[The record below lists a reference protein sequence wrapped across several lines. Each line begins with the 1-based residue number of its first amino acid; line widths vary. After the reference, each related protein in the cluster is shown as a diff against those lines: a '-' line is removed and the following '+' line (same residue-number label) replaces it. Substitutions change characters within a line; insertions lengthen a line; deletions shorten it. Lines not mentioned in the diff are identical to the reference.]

1 MKTLNDIQ
9 TKQLLKRL
17 DPFELSY
24 ETISHKKVYPKYD
37 IALAI
42 PSGKKYCAWFSFDNE
57 NDVCYL
63 MDYSRNQKINKIS
76 IVQTAQF
83 NRELCLG
90 TLLYG
95 TLVDIGCT
103 TIQQYF
109 VIEDIFHYKGI
120 SLKSMLLSEKLGYLE
135 KVMESIN
142 PNTTESTIMQFAL
155 PFMWGI
161 VPKYSNNNSVDI
173 NENLIISEY
182 DNYKDNIA
190 YNTHHIQI
198 RKLNEISP
206 YINIQLNL
214 ILSKMGRDKSIANPT
229 TTTNV
234 TTKNS
239 VEIPLK
245 PYTMAFHK
253 PQYKDITTFHVMAD
267 IQYDIYHLYAF
278 GKNNTS
284 TYYGVAGIPTI
295 KTSVYMN
302 KLFRNIKENQ
312 NIDYIEESDDED
324 DFENI
329 DHAKYVD
336 LNKKII
342 MECVFHNKFKKWV
355 PVHVCTNT
363 SRIVHISKLVNNY
376 V

>member
-9 TKQLLKRL
+9 TQQLLKRL

-24 ETISHKKVYPKYD
+24 ETISHKKVFPNYD
-37 IALAI
+37 IAVAI
-42 PSGKKYCAWFSFDNE
+42 PNGKKYCAWFSFENE

-63 MDYSRNQKINKIS
+63 MDYTRNQKINKIS
-76 IVQTAQF
+76 IVQTAEF

-95 TLVDIGCT
+95 SLI
-103 TIQQYF
+103 TISDNTNQQF
-109 VIEDIFHYKGI
+109 FIIEDIFHYKGI

-135 KVMESIN
+135 KVMDNLSYSVDY
-142 PNTTESTIMQFAL
+142 NTLSGSTILFAL

-161 VPKYSNNNSVDI
+161 AHNNNTTID
-173 NENLIISEY
+173 ENLIITQY
-182 DNYKDNIA
+182 DKHKEQIA

-198 RKLNEISP
+198 RKLNDISP
-206 YINIQLNL
+206 YINIQLNS
-214 ILSKMGRDKSIANPT
+214 ILSKIGRDKPA
-229 TTTNV
+229 TNV
-234 TTKNS
+234 CPNA
-239 VEIPLK
+239 VEIPHK

-253 PQYKDITTFHVMAD
+253 PQYKDMTTFHVMAD

-284 TYYGVAGIPTI
+284 VYYGIAGIPTI
-295 KTSVYMN
+295 KTSIYMN
-302 KLFRNIKENQ
+302 NLFRNIRENQ

-329 DHAKYVD
+329 DHTKYVD

-355 PVHVCTNT
+355 PVHVCTN
-363 SRIVHISKLVNNY
+363 SARIVHISKLVSNY